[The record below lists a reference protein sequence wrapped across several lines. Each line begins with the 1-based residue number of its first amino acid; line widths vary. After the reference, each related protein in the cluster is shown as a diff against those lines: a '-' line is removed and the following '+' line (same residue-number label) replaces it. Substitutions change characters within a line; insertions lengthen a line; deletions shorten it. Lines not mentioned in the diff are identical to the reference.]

1 MRETVFI
8 LDAAGFIFRAYF
20 ALPEMKNS
28 SGQSTQAIF
37 GFIRSINKLI
47 KEFSPSH
54 MVAVFDGPD
63 NKESR
68 RQIYADYKSNREQ
81 RAHDL
86 YPQIPLIKKYCTLLG
101 LSHVEIPG
109 VEADDVIASITNN
122 AVKHGYRVCICTVDK
137 DLFQLVGPNVVIINP
152 WKDSKEITEEDVKK
166 TYGVSPKN
174 IPDYLAL
181 VGDTSDNI
189 PGVVGCGPKTAKTLL
204 NKYASVEGILK
215 NLDQLTASAQKMF
228 SEQKE
233 ILLLS
238 KNLAL
243 LDNTVEISSSIKD
256 FVFPLHKA
264 SQEQINTFYMQHGF
278 KTLVQNF
285 DEKEAHVDIKI
296 ICDHQSLLDLLPS
309 LYGKSIAFSVG
320 YVGHFL
326 PSLTLLGVALACDG
340 EVYYV
345 DIDKSADDLI
355 TPLRTLFCREDTE
368 FYGYNIK
375 RDNHALK
382 NAGVE
387 VHSITLDLALAEHLV
402 HGGAKNSFQSLLVN
416 HGLTSI
422 AGRFGKEWGQLSLPI
437 TKPPAH
443 PAQYFG
449 EFVLCLPVIKE
460 ALLDELRR
468 KGLLDLF
475 LHMEM
480 PLEKVLFIME
490 RNGVPIDIKVLQN
503 LEKILSEELLV
514 LTDEIYIAAGGCF
527 NIKSPKQLSNVLYN
541 KLGLKPLDK
550 ALSTKAEV
558 LEELSG
564 EHEIIDK
571 ILAFRAVE
579 KLLSTYVKAL
589 PKQVDPHTRRI
600 HPTFN
605 QMGTV
610 TGRLACQDPNLQNI
624 PIRSERGKL
633 LRQAFCTDKKKA
645 YFLSADYSQIE
656 LRFLA
661 HLSQDESL
669 KLAFESRE
677 DIHTFTAS
685 QVFHVPLEEV
695 TEQQRMQAKTVN
707 FGIIYGQQ
715 AYGLSK
721 TLKISLA
728 EAQRL
733 IDAYFERYP
742 KVAQFIHETVNSASE
757 NLKVTT
763 LLGRERVINNW
774 TEFSASRA
782 YSGRLA
788 VNTRIQG
795 SAAELIKLAMLQ
807 LSDALKKRRLKSRML
822 LQVHD
827 ELIFEVPEEEKEEML
842 TLVRDIMESA
852 MILSVP
858 LVVNI
863 LIGKNWAEC

>member
-1 MRETVFI
+1 MTKTIFV
-8 LDAAGFIFRAYF
+8 LDASGFIFRAYF

-47 KEFSPSH
+47 KEFSPNY
-54 MVAVFDGPD
+54 MVAVFDSPN

-68 RQIYADYKSNREQ
+68 KQIYADYKSNREQ
-81 RAHDL
+81 HAHDL
-86 YPQIPLIKKYCTLLG
+86 YQQIPLVKEYCTLLG
-101 LSHVEIPG
+101 LSHIEARG
-109 VEADDVIASITNN
+109 VEADDVIASITKT
-122 AVKHGYRVCICTVDK
+122 AVGNGYQVCICTVDK
-137 DLFQLVGPNVVIINP
+137 DLLQLVGPDVIIINP
-152 WKDSKEITEEDVKK
+152 WKNPQEITEEDVKK
-166 TYGVSPKN
+166 IYGVPPKN

-181 VGDTSDNI
+181 VGDPSDNI

-204 NKYASVEGILK
+204 EKYVSVEGILE
-215 NLDQLTASAQKMF
+215 NFNQLTTSAQKIF
-228 SEQKE
+228 SKQKE
-233 ILLLS
+233 VLLLS
-238 KNLAL
+238 KDLVL
-243 LDNTVEISSSIKD
+243 LNDTIEVPSSIET
-256 FVFPLHKA
+256 FVFPCQEV
-264 SQEQINTFYMQHGF
+264 SQEKINTFYMQHGF

-285 DEKEAHVDIKI
+285 EKQATQVNVKI
-296 ICDHQSLLDLLPS
+296 ISNSHDLIDLLPS
-309 LYGKSIAFSVG
+309 LYGKSVAFSVG
-320 YVGHFL
+320 YLGSFL
-326 PSLTLLGVALACDG
+326 PSLSLLGIALACDG
-340 EVYYV
+340 EVYYI
-345 DIDKSADDLI
+345 DIDGSSDNLI
-355 TPLRTLFCREDTE
+355 TPLKSFFGRKDTE

-382 NAGVE
+382 NSGIE
-387 VHSITLDLALAEHLV
+387 VHNIALDLALAEHLI

-416 HGLTSI
+416 HGLTDI
-422 AGRFGKEWGQLSLPI
+422 ACKFGKEWGQLSLPI
-437 TKPPAH
+437 AKSPSNPP
-443 PAQYFG
+443 QYFG
-449 EFVLCLPVIKE
+449 EFVSCLPLIKKT
-460 ALLDELRR
+460 LLDELQQ

-475 LHMEM
+475 LKIEM
-480 PLEKVLFIME
+480 PLEKVLFVME
-490 RNGVPIDIKVLQN
+490 RNGVPIDTKVLQK
-503 LEKILSEELLV
+503 LEEMLSEELLI
-514 LTDEIYIAAGGCF
+514 LTDEIYIAAGECF
-527 NIKSPKQLSNVLYN
+527 NIKSPKQLSDVLYN

-558 LEELSG
+558 LEGLSG
-564 EHEIIDK
+564 EHEIVDK

-589 PKQVDPHTRRI
+589 PRQVDPFTQRI

-633 LRQAFCTDKKKA
+633 LRRAFCTNKEDS

-669 KLAFESRE
+669 KLAFDSQE

-728 EAQRL
+728 ESQKL
-733 IDAYFERYP
+733 IDAYFDRYP

-774 TEFSASRA
+774 TEFSSSRA
-782 YSGRLA
+782 SSGRLA

-807 LSDALKKRRLKSRML
+807 LADALKKRRLKSQML